1 MPWESFE
8 VDDYKVVVV
17 AESTPGYP
25 NTHAFIRLFWGGQQR
40 ATLWINRQDSPPT
53 LPNASFES
61 GGETRYYARFRE
73 GAFEGLR
80 GLLRNEKP
88 VFFQYNTT
96 STGAFL
102 STGEEPVGEGDE
114 PETNWVFG
122 PF

>member
-1 MPWESFE
+1 MGNNAP
-8 VDDYKVVVV
+8 
-17 AESTPGYP
+17 P
-25 NTHAFIRLFWGGQQR
+25 
-40 ATLWINRQDSPPT
+40 LWINRQDSPPT
-53 LPNASFES
+53 LLNASFES
-61 GGETRYYARFRE
+61 GVETRYYARFRE

-80 GLLRNEKP
+80 DLLRNESP

-114 PETNWVFG
+114 PEANWVFG